1 MTAVDVPTTPDVVV
15 PAHVDSRSRVVRMR
29 LPMAVLIISG
39 LGLGYLAAVDPN
51 EPGHYPL
58 CPTKFFLGIDCP
70 GCGLMRGTHDLLH
83 GNVAAALDH
92 NVLIAVLAPLAVI
105 AWGVWAWRSW
115 TGHHP
120 AITRLKVRRRNQ
132 LMTMS
137 LVVLIVFG
145 VVRNVVP
152 YLGSNIG

>member
-1 MTAVDVPTTPDVVV
+1 
-15 PAHVDSRSRVVRMR
+15 
-29 LPMAVLIISG
+29 
-39 LGLGYLAAVDPN
+39 
-51 EPGHYPL
+51 
-58 CPTKFFLGIDCP
+58 
-70 GCGLMRGTHDLLH
+70 
-83 GNVAAALDH
+83 
-92 NVLIAVLAPLAVI
+92 
-105 AWGVWAWRSW
+105 VWAWRSW